1 MSDEEKVKVWMP
13 LFIGAYL
20 ADTQRLSTEQH
31 GAYLLLIMDYWM
43 NGAPPDDD
51 AELAQITK
59 LSGAAWKK
67 TKTKIVKFFSL
78 KDGHWFHKRIEEE
91 LLAAKKH
98 KTKSVEKAKIAAAA
112 RWSKHTPEQSLLDAS
127 SSATGYAPSMLQALP
142 EGVLEL
148 CPLPIPIPTT
158 KTDGANPVLG
168 DPEVSGQSTGPI
180 RAVDLSIV
188 MRLFSIDASPADP
201 RLIALAAQ
209 GVLPETVKAACED
222 AKRSKPNERI
232 KPGYVVSILERWAA
246 EASRIKVGG
255 ARSPPRNTNARD
267 ESRAAAAASI
277 GLGARS
283 YDAEPDY
290 IDGEIRQ
297 IG

>member
-51 AELAQITK
+51 AELSQITK

-67 TKTKIVKFFSL
+67 TKAKIIKFFSL

-91 LLAAKKH
+91 LAAAKKH
-98 KTKSVEKAKIAAAA
+98 KTKSVEKAKVAAAA
-112 RWSKHTPEQSLLDAS
+112 RWSKHNPEQSLPDAPS
-127 SSATGYAPSMLQALP
+127 NAPSMLQALP
-142 EGVLEL
+142 EEVLGS
-148 CPLPIPIPTT
+148 CPIPLPIPTT
-158 KTDGANPVLG
+158 KTEGTNPVLG
-168 DPEVSGQSTGPI
+168 DCEVVGESEGPI

-188 MRLFSIDASPADP
+188 MRVFSIEASPADP

-209 GVLPETVKAACED
+209 GVMPDTVRAACED
-222 AKRSKPNERI
+222 AKKSKPNERI
-232 KPGYVVSILERWAA
+232 KPGYIVSILERWAA
-246 EASRIKVGG
+246 EAARVKVGG
-255 ARSPPRNTNARD
+255 AQAPPRNANARD
-267 ESRAAAAASI
+267 ESRAAAATSI
-277 GLGARS
+277 GLGARNH
-283 YDAEPDY
+283 DTELDY
-290 IDGEIRQ
+290 IDGQIRQ

>member
-67 TKTKIVKFFSL
+67 TKAKIIKFFSL
-78 KDGHWFHKRIEEE
+78 KDGYWFHKRIEEE
-91 LLAAKKH
+91 LAAAKKH
-98 KTKSVEKAKIAAAA
+98 KTKSVEKAKVAAAA
-112 RWSKHTPEQSLLDAS
+112 RWSKHSPEQSLPDATS
-127 SSATGYAPSMLQALP
+127 NATSMLQALP
-142 EGVLEL
+142 EEVLEL
-148 CPLPIPIPTT
+148 CPLPLPLPLPTP
-158 KTDGANPVLG
+158 KTEGTNPVLG
-168 DPEVSGQSTGPI
+168 DCGVVGEREGPI

-209 GVLPETVKAACED
+209 GVMPETVKAACED
-222 AKRSKPNERI
+222 AKRAKPSERI
-232 KPGYVVSILERWAA
+232 AAGYIVSIVERWAA
-246 EASRIKVGG
+246 EAKRISAKGAQAPAKPGQPKQSRHSGFDQI
-255 ARSPPRNTNARD
+255 
-267 ESRAAAAASI
+267 
-277 GLGARS
+277 
-283 YDAEPDY
+283 DY
-290 IDGEIRQ
+290 REGVSEDGSF
-297 IG
+297 

>member
-67 TKTKIVKFFSL
+67 TKAKIIKFFSL

-91 LLAAKKH
+91 LAAAKKH
-98 KTKSVEKAKIAAAA
+98 KTKSVEKAKVAAAA
-112 RWSKHTPEQSLLDAS
+112 RWSKHNHEQSLPDAPS
-127 SSATGYAPSMLQALP
+127 NATSMLQALP
-142 EGVLEL
+142 EEVLGS
-148 CPLPIPIPTT
+148 CPIPLPIPTT
-158 KTDGANPVLG
+158 KTEGTNPVLG
-168 DPEVSGQSTGPI
+168 DCEVVGESEGPI

-188 MRLFSIDASPADP
+188 MRVFSIEASPADP

-209 GVLPETVKAACED
+209 GVMPDTVRAACED
-222 AKRSKPNERI
+222 AKKSKPNERI
-232 KPGYVVSILERWAA
+232 KPGYIVSILERWAA
-246 EASRIKVGG
+246 EAARVKVGG
-255 ARSPPRNTNARD
+255 AQAPPRNASARD

-277 GLGARS
+277 GLGARNH
-283 YDAEPDY
+283 DAEFDY
-290 IDGEIRQ
+290 IDGQIRQ